1 MAEMA
6 EVKAGME
13 RRQKREKRK
22 KQEQKQKAR
31 VRAAQAVLG
40 APLHLLPI
48 PCASSSLLL
57 VQCSCSP

>member
-22 KQEQKQKAR
+22 KLEQKKKAR

-40 APLHLLPI
+40 T
-48 PCASSSLLL
+48 PCIM
-57 VQCSCSP
+57 QT